1 MLVGS
6 PDPGQASRADEN
18 MIRGY
23 GIALHV
29 LRESKIGLAHDLLT
43 SYVRV
48 TSLLDATPP
57 PDRL

>member
-1 MLVGS
+1 
-6 PDPGQASRADEN
+6 